1 MKGSTRLFAVLLAV
15 ITAFPL
21 MATAA
26 EKDYIVVVR
35 GQGRGSTTL
44 DDRIVAAQG
53 HVQHRWDELG
63 VIVATSAN
71 PGFAAEVAADPRVNG
86 VSEDV
91 EVLWL
96 PREPARLLELGD
108 TQPQSG
114 ESEPGAVFQWNL
126 RRIGADLA
134 ATHGYRG
141 AGGRVAVLDSGFW
154 VHHPDLEGNV
164 NIALSRSFVPEE
176 QDVEPEVGGFSHGTH
191 VAGIIAAPINGI
203 GTQGVAP
210 EAEIVGIKVLRS
222 TTGSGALSWIL
233 NGILYAVAIEADVIN
248 LSLGTTIDRINQGG
262 GGSGPLVAALNRA
275 VNHATASGVLVVS
288 AAGNDAADL
297 NGRLWAIPAQ
307 SGGSMA
313 VSATAPVAQHDFDR
327 PASYTNYGQSVVDVA
342 APGGDLVAGGMA
354 QDLILAPGGR
364 ATPTGAYEYYF
375 AGGTSMAAPHVSAFA
390 ALLVGAFGQMSPAQ
404 LRTIIE
410 RSAEDILRPGADPFS
425 GRGRI
430 DVARALGLE

>member
-1 MKGSTRLFAVLLAV
+1 MKRSTRLFAVLAAV
-15 ITAFPL
+15 IAAFPL
-21 MATAA
+21 VAPAA
-26 EKDYIVVVR
+26 EKDYVVVAR
-35 GQGRGSTTL
+35 GQGRGSTAL

-71 PGFAAEVAADPRVNG
+71 PGFAAAVAVDPRVSG
-86 VSEDV
+86 VSEDI
-91 EVLWL
+91 EMRWL

-126 RRIGADLA
+126 RRIGADVA
-134 ATHGYRG
+134 ATHGFRG

-154 VHHPDLEGNV
+154 VHHPDLEANV

-176 QDVEPEVGGFSHGTH
+176 QGIEPVVGGFSHGTH

-203 GTQGVAP
+203 GIQGVAP

-248 LSLGTTIDRINQGG
+248 LSLGTTIDRISQG

-288 AAGNDAADL
+288 AAGNDAVDL

-364 ATPTGAYEYYF
+364 ASPTGAYEYYF

-404 LRTIIE
+404 LRSIIE
-410 RSAEDILRPGADPFS
+410 RSAEGILRPGAGRFS

-430 DVARALGLE
+430 DVAKAFGLE